1 MPWKGVKDPYKIWLS
16 EIILQQ
22 TRVAQGLPYY
32 EKFIQNF
39 PTIKVLADAEDQ
51 FVFKLWEGLGY
62 YNRCR
67 NLLFT
72 ARYIVDHYDGIFP
85 KNYEQ
90 IIELKGIGPY
100 TAAAIAS
107 FAFQLP
113 YAVLDGNVYR
123 VLSRYFGIETPSD
136 SPEGE
141 RIFSKLAQ
149 ENLDK
154 KQPGVYNQ
162 SIMDFGATV
171 CLPAIPK
178 CNQCIL
184 SKDCTAHALGLV
196 NKLPIKEKTL
206 KKKTRYFTWFV
217 FRIKDKVF
225 IQQRRAKDIWENL
238 FEFFL
243 VESDSKPNW
252 DKTTITEWLENQFNQ
267 VPKDLN
273 ISVVLAQQLTHQK
286 IFAQFIEIE
295 LDHIPKS
302 LSKSEWVKI
311 KDLTLYGFPKLCKE
325 YIEQR
330 F

>member
-1 MPWKGVKDPYKIWLS
+1 MPWKGAKDPYKIWLS

-39 PTIKVLADAEDQ
+39 PTIFDLANAEDQ

-72 ARYIVDHYDGIFP
+72 ARYIVENYDGIFP

-141 RIFSKLAQ
+141 KIFAKLAQ
-149 ENLDK
+149 DNLDK
-154 KQPGVYNQ
+154 KKPGVYNQ
-162 SIMDFGATV
+162 AIMDFGATI

-184 SKDCTAHALGLV
+184 SKDCTALALGLI
-196 NKLPIKEKTL
+196 NKLPIKEKIL

-217 FRIKDKVF
+217 FRVNDQIF

-238 FEFFL
+238 YEFFL
-243 VESDSKPNW
+243 VESEGKPNW
-252 DKTTITEWLENQFNQ
+252 ENKSVNEWLENQFKQ
-267 VPKDLN
+267 HPKELE
-273 ISVVLAQQLTHQK
+273 ISPVLSQQLTHQK
-286 IFAQFIEIE
+286 IFAQFIQIS
-295 LDHIPKS
+295 LDRMPVQLPKANW
-302 LSKSEWVKI
+302 LNI
-311 KDLTLYGFPKLCKE
+311 KNLTHFGFPKLCKE
-325 YIEQR
+325 FIEQN